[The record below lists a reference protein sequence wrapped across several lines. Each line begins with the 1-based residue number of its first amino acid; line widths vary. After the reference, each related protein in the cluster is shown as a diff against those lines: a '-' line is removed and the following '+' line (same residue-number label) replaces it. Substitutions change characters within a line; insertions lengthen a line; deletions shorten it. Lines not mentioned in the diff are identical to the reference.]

1 MNVAASRL
9 LESLHSQKRVTGLT
23 HNFYKYPARFSPE
36 LAHEVVGQFSS
47 PNDWIFDPFMGGG
60 TTIVEALAMGRSAL
74 GIDLNSL
81 AWFVASVKTMPLSQK
96 DYETLR
102 EWVLNLARHDNSM
115 REKNEFEVEEMK
127 HIPPPLTEYIR
138 ILLGSTKILIYP
150 RLERFARC
158 AILRVCQRLIDGQDT
173 LPTPVK
179 IAKELIVEV
188 GQMLNRLEEFVIAC
202 RDSNVLKN
210 QISSRRILLQKSTI
224 GIETDN
230 NLVDLLQKPRLVF
243 TSPPYPGVH
252 VLYHR
257 WQVSGR
263 RETPIPYLIC
273 GLPNGRTEAF
283 YTFGGRRSS
292 ETLKYFD
299 LIPQAFRSIAKV
311 IHKEAIVAQLVG
323 FSETNTQLPSF
334 LTAMEQA
341 GYEEIFPIT
350 EASQRLWR
358 DVPNR
363 KWYTGNQNRWDSS
376 KEVLLF
382 HRIKK

>member
-1 MNVAASRL
+1 M
-9 LESLHSQKRVTGLT
+9 HSQKRITGLT

-36 LAHEVVGQFSS
+36 LVHEVIGQFSNL
-47 PNDWIFDPFMGGG
+47 NDWVFDPFMGGG
-60 TTIVEALAMGRSAL
+60 TSIVEALAMGRLGL
-74 GIDLNSL
+74 GIDINSL
-81 AWFVASVKTMPLSQK
+81 AWFVSSVKTMPLSQK

-102 EWVLNLARHDNSM
+102 EWALNLAGYKKIV
-115 REKNEFEVEEMK
+115 RENNDFEVEEIK
-127 HIPPPLTEYIR
+127 HIPPPLTDYIR
-138 ILLGSTKILIYP
+138 ILLRSTKILNYP

-158 AILRVCQRLIDGQDT
+158 AVLKVCQRLIDGRNA
-173 LPTPVK
+173 LPTPSK
-179 IAKELIVEV
+179 IEEELIVKIN
-188 GQMLNRLEEFVIAC
+188 QMLTGLEEFVFAC
-202 RDSNVLKN
+202 RDSSVLKN

-224 GIETDN
+224 GVETDN
-230 NLVDLLQKPRLVF
+230 NLSDLLKKPRLIF

-263 RETPIPYLIC
+263 RETSIPYLIC
-273 GLPNGRTEAF
+273 GLQNGRTEAF

-292 ETLKYFD
+292 STLRYFD
-299 LIPQAFRSIAKV
+299 LIPQAFRSIAQI
-311 IHKEAIVAQLVG
+311 IHKDAIVVQLVG

-334 LTAMEQA
+334 LMAMEYA
-341 GYEEIFPIT
+341 GYEEIFPVT
-350 EASQRLWR
+350 DAGQRLWR
-358 DVPNR
+358 EVPNR

>member
-1 MNVAASRL
+1 MNVVASRL
-9 LESLHSQKRVTGLT
+9 LESMHSQKRVTGLT

-36 LAHEVVGQFSS
+36 LAHEVIGQFSN
-47 PNDWIFDPFMGGG
+47 PNDWILDPFMGGG
-60 TTIVEALAMGRSAL
+60 TSIVEALALGRLAI
-74 GIDLNSL
+74 GIDINSI
-81 AWFVASVKTMPLSQK
+81 AWFVSSVKTTPLSQK
-96 DYETLR
+96 DNDTLR
-102 EWVLNLARHDNSM
+102 KWALDINTMKDSI
-115 REKNEFEVEEMK
+115 RENDKFGKEEIK
-127 HIPPPLTEYIR
+127 HIPSPLIDYISS
-138 ILLGSTKILIYP
+138 ILGSIGILEYP

-158 AILRVCQRLIDGQDT
+158 AVLRVCQRLFDGRDT
-173 LPTPVK
+173 LPNPIEIEKGLV
-179 IAKELIVEV
+179 VEV
-188 GQMLNRLEEFVIAC
+188 DHMLSSLEEFVNVC
-202 RDSNVLKN
+202 RNSNVIKN

-230 NLVDLLQKPRLVF
+230 CVVNLLEKPRLVF

-257 WQVSGR
+257 WQISGR
-263 RETPIPYLIC
+263 RETSIPYMIC
-273 GLPNGRTEAF
+273 GFPNGRTEAF